1 MTDYRV
7 VRSRRRTVALQV
19 DQSGS
24 VVVRAPMALPAE
36 EIRTF
41 VEKHETWIHRQQ
53 QRQARYRAEHPEPT
67 PQEQEALRRQAKT
80 LLPQRVA
87 YWAGVMGVRPTG
99 IKITSARTRFGSC
112 SGKNSLCFS
121 LYLMAYPPEAIE
133 YVVVHE
139 LAHIRHKNHSPA
151 FYAEVER
158 YLPDWRR
165 RQAPAETVS
174 FPYKKAVPGHRPG
187 TAFLFFLPQDGC
199 RSGHEPRQLLSIQM
213 GCDGSPHLLMIGVQQ
228 RQLLL

>member
-1 MTDYRV
+1 MTDYQV

-19 DQSGS
+19 DQTGS
-24 VVVRAPMALPAE
+24 VVVRAPMTLPAE

-67 PQEQEALRRQAKT
+67 PQEQEALRRQAKAH
-80 LLPQRVA
+80 LPQRVA

-99 IKITSARTRFGSC
+99 IRITSARTRFGSC

-158 YLPDWRR
+158 SLPAGRLR
-165 RQAPAETVS
+165 PTLLKRLSPHTN
-174 FPYKKAVPGHRPG
+174 AVPGRGPG
-187 TAFLFFLPQDGC
+187 TAFLFFSY
-199 RSGHEPRQLLSIQM
+199 RRM
-213 GCDGSPHLLMIGVQQ
+213 GAVAAMSHASSSPSRWGAMAA
-228 RQLLL
+228 RTFS

>member
-1 MTDYRV
+1 MTDYQV
-7 VRSRRRTVALQV
+7 VRSRRHTVALQV
-19 DQSGS
+19 DQTGS

-67 PQEQEALRRQAKT
+67 PQEQEALRRQAKAH
-80 LLPQRVA
+80 LPQRVA

-99 IKITSARTRFGSC
+99 IRITSARTRFGSC

-158 YLPDWRR
+158 YLPDWRQ
-165 RQAPAETVS
+165 RQTLLKRCS
-174 FPYKKAVPGHRPG
+174 SHRKAVPGHWPG
-187 TAFLFFLPQDGC
+187 TAFLFFSY
-199 RSGHEPRQLLSIQM
+199 RRM
-213 GCDGSPHLLMIGVQQ
+213 GAVAAMSHASSSPSRWGAMAA
-228 RQLLL
+228 RTFS

>member
-24 VVVRAPMALPAE
+24 VIVRAPMTLPEE

-53 QRQARYRAEHPEPT
+53 QRQVRYRAEHPEPT
-67 PQEQEALRRQAKT
+67 PQEQEALRQQAKT

-99 IKITSARTRFGSC
+99 IRITSARTRFGSC

-151 FYAEVER
+151 FYAEDLCARYFTYRRGGQTHFVLFDDAGTLRRKIEMGQALGIREGFVMLPEVED
-158 YLPDWRR
+158 L
-165 RQAPAETVS
+165 TGS
-174 FPYKKAVPGHRPG
+174 
-187 TAFLFFLPQDGC
+187 LFTGE
-199 RSGHEPRQLLSIQM
+199 G
-213 GCDGSPHLLMIGVQQ
+213 
-228 RQLLL
+228 

>member
-7 VRSRRRTVALQV
+7 VRSHRRTVALQV
-19 DQSGS
+19 DQTGS
-24 VVVRAPMALPAE
+24 VVVRAPMTLPAE

-67 PQEQEALRRQAKT
+67 PQEQEALRRQAKAH
-80 LLPQRVA
+80 LPQRVA

-99 IKITSARTRFGSC
+99 IRITSARTRFGSC

-158 YLPDWRR
+158 YLPDWRQ
-165 RQAPAETVS
+165 RQTLLKLLSPHINPAPAQ
-174 FPYKKAVPGHRPG
+174 GRG
-187 TAFLFFLPQDGC
+187 TAFLFFSY
-199 RSGHEPRQLLSIQM
+199 RRM
-213 GCDGSPHLLMIGVQQ
+213 GAVAAMSHASSSPSRWGAMAA
-228 RQLLL
+228 RTFS

>member
-19 DQSGS
+19 DQTGS
-24 VVVRAPMALPAE
+24 VVVRAPMTLPAE

-41 VEKHETWIHRQQ
+41 VEKHETWIRRQQ

-67 PQEQEALRRQAKT
+67 PQEQEALRRQAKAH
-80 LLPQRVA
+80 LPQRVA

-99 IKITSARTRFGSC
+99 IRITSARTRFGSC
-112 SGKNSLCFS
+112 SGKNRLSFS

-165 RQAPAETVS
+165 RQA
-174 FPYKKAVPGHRPG
+174 
-187 TAFLFFLPQDGC
+187 
-199 RSGHEPRQLLSIQM
+199 LLK
-213 GCDGSPHLLMIGVQQ
+213 
-228 RQLLL
+228 R

>member
-19 DQSGS
+19 DQTGS

-41 VEKHETWIHRQQ
+41 VEKHETWIRRQQ
-53 QRQARYRAEHPEPT
+53 QRQARYRAEHPELT
-67 PQEQEALRRQAKT
+67 PQEQEALRQQAKAH
-80 LLPQRVA
+80 LPQRVA

-99 IKITSARTRFGSC
+99 IRITSARTRFGSC

-158 YLPDWRR
+158 CLRGSEVDDRASPALHALRRPRAAAQARMRGKLESLLRAHPDWSM
-165 RQAPAETVS
+165 E
-174 FPYKKAVPGHRPG
+174 G
-187 TAFLFFLPQDGC
+187 
-199 RSGHEPRQLLSIQM
+199 
-213 GCDGSPHLLMIGVQQ
+213 
-228 RQLLL
+228 

>member
-1 MTDYRV
+1 MTDYQV

-19 DQSGS
+19 DQTGS
-24 VVVRAPMALPAE
+24 VVVRAPMTLPAE

-67 PQEQEALRRQAKT
+67 PQEQEALRRQAKAH
-80 LLPQRVA
+80 LPQRVA

-99 IKITSARTRFGSC
+99 IRITSARTRFGSC

-158 YLPDWRR
+158 CLPDWRQRQTLLKR
-165 RQAPAETVS
+165 RS
-174 FPYKKAVPGHRPG
+174 SHRKAVPGRWPG
-187 TAFLFFLPQDGC
+187 TAFLFFSY
-199 RSGHEPRQLLSIQM
+199 RRM
-213 GCDGSPHLLMIGVQQ
+213 GAVAAMSHASSSPSRWGAMAA
-228 RQLLL
+228 RTFS

>member
-1 MTDYRV
+1 MTDYQV

-19 DQSGS
+19 DQTGS
-24 VVVRAPMALPAE
+24 VVVRAPMTLPAE

-67 PQEQEALRRQAKT
+67 PQEQEALRRQAKAH
-80 LLPQRVA
+80 LPQRVA

-99 IKITSARTRFGSC
+99 IRITSARTRFGSC

-158 YLPDWRR
+158 CLPDWRQ
-165 RQAPAETVS
+165 RQTLFKRGSSHINPVPAR
-174 FPYKKAVPGHRPG
+174 GPG
-187 TAFLFFLPQDGC
+187 TAFLFFSY
-199 RSGHEPRQLLSIQM
+199 RRM
-213 GCDGSPHLLMIGVQQ
+213 GAVAAMSHASSSPSRWGAMAA
-228 RQLLL
+228 RTFS

>member
-7 VRSRRRTVALQV
+7 VRSHRRTVALQV

-24 VVVRAPMALPAE
+24 VIVRAPMTLPAE

-112 SGKNSLCFS
+112 SGKTAS
-121 LYLMAYPPEAIE
+121 A
-133 YVVVHE
+133 
-139 LAHIRHKNHSPA
+139 SPC
-151 FYAEVER
+151 
-158 YLPDWRR
+158 
-165 RQAPAETVS
+165 T
-174 FPYKKAVPGHRPG
+174 
-187 TAFLFFLPQDGC
+187 
-199 RSGHEPRQLLSIQM
+199 
-213 GCDGSPHLLMIGVQQ
+213 
-228 RQLLL
+228 

>member
-1 MTDYRV
+1 MTDYQV

-19 DQSGS
+19 DQTGS
-24 VVVRAPMALPAE
+24 VVVRAPMTLPAE

-53 QRQARYRAEHPEPT
+53 QRQARYRAEHPEPI
-67 PQEQEALRRQAKT
+67 PQEQETLRRQAKAH
-80 LLPQRVA
+80 LPQRVA

-99 IKITSARTRFGSC
+99 IRITSARTRFGSC

-165 RQAPAETVS
+165 RQALLKRCASRIKTPPPAR
-174 FPYKKAVPGHRPG
+174 GRG
-187 TAFLFFLPQDGC
+187 RLFLFFSY
-199 RSGHEPRQLLSIQM
+199 RRM
-213 GCDGSPHLLMIGVQQ
+213 GAVAAMSHASSSPSRWGAMAA
-228 RQLLL
+228 RTFS

>member
-24 VVVRAPMALPAE
+24 VIVRAPMTLPEE

-53 QRQARYRAEHPEPT
+53 QRQVRYRAEHPEPT
-67 PQEQEALRRQAKT
+67 PQEQEALRQQAKT

-99 IKITSARTRFGSC
+99 IRITSARTRFGSC

-139 LAHIRHKNHSPA
+139 LCHLYEFNHSPG
-151 FYAEVER
+151 FWRMVESV
-158 YLPDWRR
+158 LPDYGQWKRWLA
-165 RQAPAETVS
+165 QH
-174 FPYKKAVPGHRPG
+174 GQN
-187 TAFLFFLPQDGC
+187 L
-199 RSGHEPRQLLSIQM
+199 
-213 GCDGSPHLLMIGVQQ
+213 
-228 RQLLL
+228 

>member
-1 MTDYRV
+1 MTDYQV

-24 VVVRAPMALPAE
+24 VIVRAPMALPAE

-53 QRQARYRAEHPEPT
+53 QRQVRYRAEHPEPT
-67 PQEQEALRRQAKT
+67 PQE
-80 LLPQRVA
+80 
-87 YWAGVMGVRPTG
+87 VMGVRPTG

-158 YLPDWRR
+158 YLPDWRH
-165 RQAPAETVS
+165 RQA
-174 FPYKKAVPGHRPG
+174 
-187 TAFLFFLPQDGC
+187 
-199 RSGHEPRQLLSIQM
+199 LLK
-213 GCDGSPHLLMIGVQQ
+213 
-228 RQLLL
+228 R

>member
-19 DQSGS
+19 DQTGS

-67 PQEQEALRRQAKT
+67 PQEQETLRRQAKAH
-80 LLPQRVA
+80 LPQRVA

-99 IKITSARTRFGSC
+99 IRITSARTRFGSC

-158 YLPDWRR
+158 YLPDWR
-165 RQAPAETVS
+165 
-174 FPYKKAVPGHRPG
+174 
-187 TAFLFFLPQDGC
+187 
-199 RSGHEPRQLLSIQM
+199 
-213 GCDGSPHLLMIGVQQ
+213 Q
-228 RQLLL
+228 RQTLLKR

>member
-1 MTDYRV
+1 MTDYQV

-19 DQSGS
+19 DQTGS
-24 VVVRAPMALPAE
+24 VIVRAPMTLPAE

-67 PQEQEALRRQAKT
+67 PQEQEALRRQAKAH
-80 LLPQRVA
+80 LPQRVA

-99 IKITSARTRFGSC
+99 IRITSARTRFGSC

-139 LAHIRHKNHSPA
+139 LAHIRHKNHGPA

-158 YLPDWRR
+158 YLPDWRQ
-165 RQAPAETVS
+165 RQTLRNRCSPPTNAA
-174 FPYKKAVPGHRPG
+174 PGHRPG
-187 TAFLFFLPQDGC
+187 TAFLVFSY
-199 RSGHEPRQLLSIQM
+199 RRM
-213 GCDGSPHLLMIGVQQ
+213 GAVAAMSHASSSPSRWGAMTA
-228 RQLLL
+228 RTFS